1 MTEPSPK
8 NPPQPAIE
16 KLLIDDLSNFP
27 FHAAYLVY
35 SEVFDSAR
43 SDEEKLDLNKNIEDL
58 KNNIISS
65 ETFYRNIS
73 RYRKEAVPPPPRY
86 DRFTVQTQ
94 RKRDWRMIS
103 QRQDRIRRHKK

>member
-1 MTEPSPK
+1 MTEQAPK
-8 NPPQPAIE
+8 NSQPTTE

-27 FHAAYLVY
+27 FHAAYIVY
-35 SEVFDSAR
+35 AEVFDSAS
-43 SDEEKLDLNKNIEDL
+43 SDEERLELNKNIADL
-58 KNNIISS
+58 KNNVITS

-73 RYRKEAVPPPPRY
+73 RYRKDFVPPPRY

-94 RKRDWRMIS
+94 RKRDWRMKS